1 MLIMCFF
8 FFCFEITFVEL
19 TYGVNSFYCSTY
31 SYVWHLI
38 VIFVFK
44 HMSKYIINSKL
55 IFSNF
60 DPYNFLSFMRN
71 KENLESKFVMGIV
84 LNL

>member
-1 MLIMCFF
+1 
-8 FFCFEITFVEL
+8 
-19 TYGVNSFYCSTY
+19 
-31 SYVWHLI
+31 
-38 VIFVFK
+38 
-44 HMSKYIINSKL
+44 MSKYIINSKL

-60 DPYNFLSFMRN
+60 DPYNFISFMRN